1 MSMPGW
7 YPDPAG
13 NPGHFRYWDGSSWSQ
28 QTTTDPAREVP
39 GRQGDETTTGRRGV
53 LGLLLGGLAAILVLA
68 LLVWA
73 VFFRA
78 SGFVPVAEDTNSASP
93 TGPVWNETDT
103 PTPTPSGT
111 TEPAPS
117 GGSLV
122 DCPATGGTV
131 VPSSGGELHGGG
143 LVVPKI
149 DGWDDAVGGFFQL
162 PWAQGLQAQTR
173 TIYRGAAS
181 SWFSVNAVG
190 ALAVADGFE
199 EPRTSAYMMMS
210 CFATSGYY
218 SGFSGRKDLS
228 SQAVTID
235 GHKGWHLR
243 TEVYVVMPDLPQ
255 VPGDV
260 IDVVVVDTGNPESLG
275 AYINSATIGDS
286 QVQEELKG
294 SLDGLR
300 VG

>member
-73 VFFRA
+73 VFFRD

-103 PTPTPSGT
+103 PTPTPSGV
-111 TEPAPS
+111 
-117 GGSLV
+117 GV
-122 DCPATGGTV
+122 DQHA
-131 VPSSGGELHGGG
+131 H
-143 LVVPKI
+143 
-149 DGWDDAVGGFFQL
+149 
-162 PWAQGLQAQTR
+162 LQ
-173 TIYRGAAS
+173 
-181 SWFSVNAVG
+181 AVG
-190 ALAVADGFE
+190 AVSVADGFE